1 MYYFIWIGSILLDSF
16 FVYLFHQEYLRR
28 HIFNIHPS
36 PIPTLIFA
44 IVLFVVTFALDWH
57 FGNLWLKHEA
67 KVEREKRKK

>member
-16 FVYLFHQEYLRR
+16 FVSLFYQEYLRR
-28 HIFNIHPS
+28 HIINPS